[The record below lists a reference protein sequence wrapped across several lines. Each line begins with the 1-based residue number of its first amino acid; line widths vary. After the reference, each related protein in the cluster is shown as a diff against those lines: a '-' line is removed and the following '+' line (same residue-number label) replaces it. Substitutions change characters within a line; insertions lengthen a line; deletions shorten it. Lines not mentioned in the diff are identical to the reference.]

1 MEIDHEWP
9 VNLNVRGA
17 CHSVAGIGTATVLG
31 DLLVAETFH
40 ARTSRLCR
48 SLHSN
53 TGSTWQRSGGDL
65 FGDRV
70 ASTANIQVYGP
81 FMVNLHFSR
90 LSRTVGDRGASLGH
104 GAASPIPGELPRS

>member
-65 FGDRV
+65 FGDRIIIAKRSYAMV
-70 ASTANIQVYGP
+70 GP
-81 FMVNLHFSR
+81 GPACMCRFRVRQCH
-90 LSRTVGDRGASLGH
+90 D
-104 GAASPIPGELPRS
+104 